1 MWADL
6 PAVLADVTTCITG
19 TLASAI
25 TALVAYPFMLIPA
38 LMFATA
44 KIIRLAKSVLMVGG
58 RRRG

>member
-38 LMFATA
+38 LMILAVA
-44 KIIRLAKSVLMVGG
+44 NIRAGISING
-58 RRRG
+58 